1 MSKLVRWNPFRD
13 MVAMSE
19 AVDRLFDENGFPV
32 RNGGYRLASPAL
44 DVVEN
49 ENNFV
54 VKAEMPG
61 FAPEQVDISIE
72 GTTLTLRG
80 NVKDEAEKDEGQY
93 HIRERRQNSFV
104 RTLSLPVTVNTEKAT
119 AEFENGILTLTLPKK
134 EEVLPKRIAITP
146 KSSKK

>member
-146 KSSKK
+146 KSKK